1 MNNKAEMSM
10 DDLRE
15 VLLENEVTNFD
26 PVAEAFKV
34 GGTQREVL
42 YRMTLGLVHCLVHH
56 LELRCLVQFFIM
68 GRRDNRACIY
78 TLPSK

>member
-1 MNNKAEMSM
+1 MNNMAEMTM

-34 GGTQREVL
+34 RGAR
-42 YRMTLGLVHCLVHH
+42 
-56 LELRCLVQFFIM
+56 
-68 GRRDNRACIY
+68 
-78 TLPSK
+78 